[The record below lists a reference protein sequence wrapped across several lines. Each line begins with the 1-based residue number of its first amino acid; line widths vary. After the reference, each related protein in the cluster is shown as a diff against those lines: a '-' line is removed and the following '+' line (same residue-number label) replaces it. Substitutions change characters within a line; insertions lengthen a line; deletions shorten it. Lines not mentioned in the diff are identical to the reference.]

1 MFLYTDSLTITS
13 IYKNVWWSDDR
24 NLVKNALLLYHCCTL
39 GTFCMCVCIPGSKFD
54 ANDDRSVEQNK
65 SIDEPSKLMW

>member
-1 MFLYTDSLTITS
+1 MHFYCIIVVLYFLY
-13 IYKNVWWSDDR
+13 VF
-24 NLVKNALLLYHCCTL
+24 VH
-39 GTFCMCVCIPGSKFD
+39 CIPGSKFD